1 VNTTEERFCF
11 IHSLAKV
18 DKPFAIYVL
27 LDDEGFVRYVGF
39 SKHISQRMS
48 SHWTARHRTATPVTL
63 WLRTLSAPPEFV
75 VIDRAGPGEAPAL
88 EAKWI
93 AEFHDLYPGK
103 LLNVAHRTQRLE
115 RQPLGEGKELR
126 PIPDHE
132 RYLLSRD
139 GELWS
144 RRHGKM
150 QAKPFVNVA
159 ESGVRVRLDLI
170 KSLETIW
177 GGEAEL
183 SSLIDE
189 VEEVAVYTK

>member
-1 VNTTEERFCF
+1 VSTTEERFCF

-18 DKPFAIYVL
+18 DKPFAVYVL
-27 LDDEGFVRYVGF
+27 LDAEGYVRYVGC

-48 SHWTARHRTATPVTL
+48 SHWTARHRTATPVAL
-63 WLRTLSAPPEFV
+63 WLRTLSAPPEYV
-75 VIDRAGPGEAPAL
+75 VIDRAGPQEGPAL

-103 LLNVAHRTQRLE
+103 LLNVAHRTRRPE
-115 RQPLGEGKELR
+115 RQPLGGGKELR

-144 RRHGKM
+144 RTHGKM
-150 QAKPFVNVA
+150 QAKPFVRVTEA
-159 ESGVRVRLDLI
+159 GARVRLDLI
-170 KSLETIW
+170 KALETAW
-177 GGEAEL
+177 GGDADL
-183 SSLIDE
+183 TALIDE
-189 VEEVAVYTK
+189 VEQVYR